1 MKTLIKVLDKTQN
14 SLVEWARRHYHNID
28 RYIVIATTF
37 LYGAQLFLHSDILSG
52 YRVYQIISQGST
64 LIHSMIGILFMAIAL
79 IKAVG
84 LYTNNVR
91 LRRLGIT
98 MLTTVW
104 TFYLISF
111 AVSPPPNTVWVTS
124 FAMLA
129 LCLKIAISE

>member
-1 MKTLIKVLDKTQN
+1 MRALIKALNKTQN
-14 SLVEWARRHYHNID
+14 SLVEWVRRHYHNID
-28 RYIVIATTF
+28 KYIVITTTF
-37 LYGAQLFLHSDILSG
+37 LYGSQLFLHSDILSS
-52 YRVYQIISQGST
+52 YRVYQVISRGNAM
-64 LIHSMIGILFMAIAL
+64 IHNMIGITFMAIAL
-79 IKAVG
+79 TKAVG
-84 LYTNNVR
+84 LYTNNMK

-111 AVSPPPNTVWVTS
+111 AVSPPPNTVWVMS